1 MKGKHLSW
9 VSETRLAWCVYVWPG
24 HKGIR
29 ASDEAR
35 GQSPAGETEA
45 HSQLCSLLS
54 SYWGHQAPRAS
65 DRDPHP
71 GGFHSSRVGSY
82 SGLCRTSGQ
91 QVGHKT
97 WASWARD
104 SGGRG
109 WATSGAGL
117 EEEQAGS
124 TASSGGDRGHLGN
137 PRPEG
142 RAKDKKKTASHMCQ
156 PEPPSSC
163 PGLTAASLLY
173 LPPAWPPSRGLWI
186 GASSPLWLLGLKQG
200 QGCGQT
206 GHDPGQGHLSGTQ
219 P

>member
-24 HKGIR
+24 HKGVR

-104 SGGRG
+104 SGGGGGPPQELG
-109 WATSGAGL
+109 W
-117 EEEQAGS
+117 
-124 TASSGGDRGHLGN
+124 RRNRLG
-137 PRPEG
+137 
-142 RAKDKKKTASHMCQ
+142 Q
-156 PEPPSSC
+156 
-163 PGLTAASLLY
+163 
-173 LPPAWPPSRGLWI
+173 
-186 GASSPLWLLGLKQG
+186 WLQVAETGVTLG
-200 QGCGQT
+200 T
-206 GHDPGQGHLSGTQ
+206 PGQRAEQKIRRKQRLTCASQNHQ
-219 P
+219 AHAQA